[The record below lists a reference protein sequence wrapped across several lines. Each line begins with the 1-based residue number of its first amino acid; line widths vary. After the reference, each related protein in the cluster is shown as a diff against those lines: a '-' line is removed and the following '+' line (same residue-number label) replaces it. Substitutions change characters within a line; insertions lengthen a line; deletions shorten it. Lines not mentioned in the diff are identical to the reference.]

1 MKDGSVYEG
10 TLYGTH
16 KAVGE
21 VVFTTGMSGY
31 QETLTDPSFCGQ
43 IVIFTYPLIGNY
55 GCNDLFNQSEGC
67 CYKGL
72 IVSELCDEPSSWRDE
87 GTVMEFLEK
96 NDIPVLTG
104 VDTRAITGGS
114 GPTGPSR
121 GCWCRRILPMTKS
134 RLSWLL
140 RKNMTRWPR

>member
-10 TLYGTH
+10 TLYSTH

-43 IVIFTYPLIGNY
+43 IVIFTYPQIGNY

-87 GTVMEFLEK
+87 GTVM
-96 NDIPVLTG
+96 
-104 VDTRAITGGS
+104 DTCF
-114 GPTGPSR
+114 P
-121 GCWCRRILPMTKS
+121 K
-134 RLSWLL
+134 LS
-140 RKNMTRWPR
+140 K